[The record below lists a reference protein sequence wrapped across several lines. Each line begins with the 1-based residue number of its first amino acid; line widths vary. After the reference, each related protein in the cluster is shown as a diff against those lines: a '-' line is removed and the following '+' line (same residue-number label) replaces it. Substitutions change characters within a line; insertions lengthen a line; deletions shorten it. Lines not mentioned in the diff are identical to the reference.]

1 MKSRLLL
8 SGVLLFLLS
17 SFGTL
22 SAYYIWPVD
31 SPIVYPGDS
40 SVQHDVSGAVGEYRE
55 TGHFHG
61 GVDIAEPN
69 YSDVYSVRG
78 DYNYVVSE
86 GSLDRV
92 AIREWYTIT
101 GGTWLEAMDG
111 LYDEWATHWYVHID
125 DLQVQYQD
133 LIVNNVALEGRTY
146 NTETGWW
153 EYPRHRY
160 IAYIYYPSAPHLHF
174 EEEYHNGYEDSY
186 PFPGCTVGTY
196 KFNPLYQ
203 LNPFV
208 DYDDPV
214 IEEALLYVQGSS
226 TPIGDG
232 IRPKMV
238 NGLSQRGVKRPGRH
252 TSPIGSSTISIDCLI
267 DPKNKHEPF

>member
-8 SGVLLFLLS
+8 SGVLLYLLS

-133 LIVNNVALEGRTY
+133 LILRGGHTTPRLAGGNTLVTGTLHTYTTPPLPICTSKKSITMDMRTA
-146 NTETGWW
+146 THSRAVRSGPT
-153 EYPRHRY
+153 
-160 IAYIYYPSAPHLHF
+160 
-174 EEEYHNGYEDSY
+174 
-186 PFPGCTVGTY
+186 
-196 KFNPLYQ
+196 
-203 LNPFV
+203 
-208 DYDDPV
+208 
-214 IEEALLYVQGSS
+214 SS
-226 TPIGDG
+226 TRCI
-232 IRPKMV
+232 
-238 NGLSQRGVKRPGRH
+238 
-252 TSPIGSSTISIDCLI
+252 SSTRLWTMMIPSLKRLCSMCRAVVRR
-267 DPKNKHEPF
+267 